1 MYHKVR
7 NTLTSLT
14 VALSML
20 CVSYGLGQPPK
31 ASAGEGTRLIASAL
45 EVDNTDVSSTVR
57 HKASLRRHLSMP
69 YFSFGPL
76 LPRQES

>member
-7 NTLTSLT
+7 NTLTGLA

-20 CVSYGLGQPPK
+20 GVSYGIGQPPV
-31 ASAGEGTRLIASAL
+31 ASVGEGPHLVASAL
-45 EVDNTDVSSTVR
+45 EIDRDEVSETVR

-69 YFSFGPL
+69 YFSFAPL
-76 LPRQES
+76 LPRRES

>member
-7 NTLTSLT
+7 NTLTGLA

-20 CVSYGLGQPPK
+20 GVSYGIGQPPQ
-31 ASAGEGTRLIASAL
+31 ASIGESTTLVASTLDLDRSDASETL
-45 EVDNTDVSSTVR
+45 R
-57 HKASLRRHLSMP
+57 HKASVRRHLSMP

>member
-1 MYHKVR
+1 MYNKVR
-7 NTLTSLT
+7 NTLAGLT

-20 CVSYGLGQPPK
+20 GVSYGIGQPPK
-31 ASAGEGTRLIASAL
+31 ATVGEGARLVASAL
-45 EVDNTDVSSTVR
+45 EVDNTDVSATVR

>member
-7 NTLTSLT
+7 NTLTGLA

-20 CVSYGLGQPPK
+20 GVSYGIGQPPV
-31 ASAGEGTRLIASAL
+31 ASVGEGTRLVVSAL
-45 EVDNTDVSSTVR
+45 EIDRDQVTETVR

-69 YFSFGPL
+69 YFSFAPL
-76 LPRQES
+76 LPRRES

>member
-7 NTLTSLT
+7 NTLTGLT

-31 ASAGEGTRLIASAL
+31 ASVSDGTRLVASAL
-45 EVDNTDVSSTVR
+45 QADNADATTTVR

>member
-7 NTLTSLT
+7 NTLTGLA

-20 CVSYGLGQPPK
+20 GVSYGIGQPPQ
-31 ASAGEGTRLIASAL
+31 ASVGEGTRLVVSAL
-45 EVDNTDVSSTVR
+45 EIDRDQVSETVR

-69 YFSFGPL
+69 YFSFAPL
-76 LPRQES
+76 LPRRES

>member
-7 NTLTSLT
+7 NTLTGLA

-20 CVSYGLGQPPK
+20 GVSYGIGQPPT
-31 ASAGEGTRLIASAL
+31 ASVGEGARLVASAL
-45 EVDNTDVSSTVR
+45 EVDTTQATATIR

-76 LPRQES
+76 LPRRES